1 MFRPNRLKARVLA
14 GEKCFGTW
22 LQSAAPTFAEM
33 AAIAGFDFIIMD
45 EEHGAGELRDAVD
58 MMRAA
63 ACTETTLVIRVPSTE
78 PTYLRRL
85 VDAGCEALLVPM
97 VESAEQ
103 ARAIVDAVRYPP
115 RGKRGNAWD
124 AARASSFGLVPDYY
138 ERADDTLMI
147 IVQIETVAGVDNAD
161 AIAAV
166 DGVDVVFIGPT
177 DLSGSL
183 GLPNQT
189 GAAAVDAA
197 IGRTMEAAR
206 KAGKPLATVPRA
218 GRTSFSLFDEGF
230 SMVAAGSEI
239 FFYRQGIT
247 QLMAEWRGYRGSAEE
262 ATGRAGSAY
271 GL

>member
-33 AAIAGFDFIIMD
+33 AAIAGFDFVIMD
-45 EEHGAGELRDAVD
+45 EEHGAGELQHAVD

-124 AARASSFGLVPDYY
+124 AARASSFGLAPDYY
-138 ERADDTLMI
+138 ERADDNLMI
-147 IVQIETVAGVDNAD
+147 IVQIETTAGVDNAR
-161 AIAAV
+161 AIAEV

-189 GAAAVDAA
+189 GAAEVTAA
-197 IGRTMEAAR
+197 IGRAMDAAHA
-206 KAGKPLATVPRA
+206 AGKPLATVPRV
-218 GRTSFSLFDEGF
+218 GRTSFDLFDEGF

-239 FFYRQGIT
+239 YFYRLGIT
-247 QLMAEWRGYRGSAEE
+247 QLMKDWRAYRGDAETAPQ
-262 ATGRAGSAY
+262 ATNTAY
-271 GL
+271 GR